1 MGLWDEVQSSSS
13 DAAQRRRQQ
22 ASQNQLELKEFV
34 DAMKRLGVASKDYP
48 VMYRPTEL
56 HSPGH
61 MEIRNA
67 YVNGWPIAFP
77 YNLGPPLLVTEDA
90 QLVDCTDQQSR
101 GGRTLFRAA
110 PPFVMTPLTLPYPG
124 LDELLRKAL
133 RVQMDR
139 RKKLGS

>member
-1 MGLWDEVQSSSS
+1 MGLWDEVQSSSN
-13 DAAQRRRQQ
+13 DDAQRSRQQ
-22 ASQNQLELKEFV
+22 ASKNRLELREFV
-34 DAMKRLGVASKDYP
+34 EAMKRMGVTSKDYP

-56 HSPGH
+56 HSPTH
-61 MEIRNA
+61 VEIRNA

-90 QLVDCTDQQSR
+90 QLVDCTDQQGR

-110 PPFVMTPLTLPYPG
+110 PPFAMKPLTLPYPG
-124 LDELLRKAL
+124 LDDLLRQAL